1 MQTLREEKGPP
12 LPLSSMRLFIPPL
25 RLVCAAL
32 WQVVERRDIM
42 DYGLLEEFATS
53 VLEIVPELMTYRER
67 VQLLMG
73 LRARLVL
80 ELCRCDD
87 ELCRPD
93 TVQPH
98 LNRIRSCV
106 SNQKGEVSD
115 PKVEASEASFMKLIE
130 TLLEQPEERELFFQN
145 VFPEEYGPKYDST
158 LQILVWEFL
167 SRLEKLIPAPN
178 LKQTASWLSLA
189 PALLEECVQ
198 SVAHPEPLQ
207 ALLHHHKN
215 GHHLDTN
222 ALRSTGGDYI
232 LSSLSFPSSVKEEIA
247 SCQAGPERQ
256 SYPTIK
262 GYQSPFPSD
271 EPEMSWDCRMADRKV
286 WTVKPPAC
294 SASVEVEVKTIEDAT
309 EITVK
314 RKTINKEMIKE
325 TRRDKAVLCP
335 QTRSG
340 LKTSRLTASCLRRQ
354 PVLRLNRLDISNM
367 PLPKSLL
374 TLILRRGRL
383 QAETRRPGPKGIDR
397 KKKRRRG
404 RGITNEKIETHTLDI
419 SDMPLPKSPLTLTLK
434 RGVLLDD
441 PTSSQVQKKRGRKKG
456 EKIGPG
462 ITRLKIEKIGAHTLD
477 ISDVPLPKP
486 SLKLVIRRGKLQA
499 EATGSQ
505 GKKTRGRKKKWRR
518 RCGVKNESVKRERSP
533 ETEEEAEPSD
543 NELWTSVNTGV
554 TLNEKTPVDESG
566 GDHPS
571 HFPSSHKREEEQPIQ
586 TFHTKEHSGHMA
598 EGQNREEVSEVV
610 PQDSLTPEPYNTS
623 HKINS
628 EEHSGQ
634 MAEGQNRE
642 EPSEIVPQ
650 DSPTPEP
657 YNTSH
662 KINSEEHSG
671 HMAEGQNREEVSEVV
686 PQDSLTPEPSNTA
699 HKINSEELSGQMAK
713 GQNREE
719 PSEIVPQDSPTPEP
733 SNTAHKINSEEH
745 SGQMAKGQNR
755 EEPSE
760 IVPQDSPTP
769 EPSNTAHK
777 INSEEHSG
785 QMAKGQNREEP
796 SEIVPQDSPT
806 PEPSN
811 TSQKINSE
819 EHSGHMFEG
828 QKRDELPEMVP
839 QDSPTPEPY
848 NTSHKINSEEHS
860 GQMAK
865 GQNRE
870 EPSEIVPQDSPTPEP
885 SNTSQKINSEE
896 HSGHM
901 FEGQKRD
908 ELPEMVSQDSLTP
921 EPYNTSHKIN
931 LEEHSGQM
939 AKGQNREEPSEI
951 VPQDSPT
958 PEPSNTSQKINSEEH
973 SGHMFEGQKRDEL
986 PEMVPQDSPTPE
998 PYNTSHKINSEEHSG
1013 HMAEGQNREE
1023 VSEVVPQDSLT
1034 PEPSNTS
1041 HKIHSDEHSGQMAE
1055 GQKREEVSEIVPQDS
1070 LSPEPSNTS
1079 HKSFHLQ
1086 EHSGQMA
1093 KGQNIE
1099 KPLES
1104 VPKELLTEI
1113 VLQHSLTPEPSNSS
1127 HKRSQRV
1134 KACSFCGKTFT
1145 DTLGLTR
1152 HMRSHIEQRSH
1163 QCTQC
1168 GQDYDSS
1175 EDLEEHW
1182 KRSCEEKIK
1191 KDIGKD
1197 NGGETVQLKT
1207 HLKRDK
1213 KPDLKADKK
1222 SDLKGHTKNRPIKCH
1237 VCGKVTTR
1245 MLGLRR
1251 HLLLHFNNGAYKC
1264 PVCPTTFITNA
1275 DLRSHLRLKRSCREK
1290 CSDEVINTKVH
1301 LQSNPGEYKCPYCG
1315 DTFQLPHD
1323 LKGHTKDCS
1332 RKCHVCGKTT
1342 LKPCGMRRHMLRH
1355 NNNGPYK
1362 CPVCP
1367 RTFISRTDL
1376 KMHLKK
1382 NKQCREKCSDVMVK
1396 ELLSSVDGRCGKND
1410 TGVMTSC
1417 QQPSSS
1423 NTGGPSKNIEEFFE
1437 QFSYDFQQSDNSM
1450 SSDVNLNSLNENYS
1464 QEISQYQ
1471 PMKDVDPLK
1480 DKKSVDDSLENE
1492 MPNDKEPNSTIG
1504 LTGKQVSQT
1513 DPKPLQ
1519 DSQPETSGEVKN
1531 EIQSGKLQAE
1541 ATGSNGQ
1548 KRRGRKRKQKRG
1560 RGVKNEKSEA
1570 KGVKRERSPETE
1582 EDAEPSDN
1590 KLWTTVIKR
1599 TTVCD
1604 SGGVSESVPQDSLTP
1619 EPSNTS
1625 HKRSQR
1631 IKACSFCRKT
1641 FTETLGLTRH
1651 MRSHIEQ
1658 RSHQCTL
1665 CGQDF
1670 EFSEDFEEHQK
1681 SSCEEKKSGDD
1692 YCGETVQQKKYLKK
1706 NPDLKRDK
1714 KPDLKGDKKAHLNR
1728 VKKAHLKRD
1737 KKSDL
1742 KGHTKDG
1749 SIKCHVCGKVTTRIV
1764 SLQRHLLLHFNNGA
1778 YKCPVC
1784 PKTFILNCDLRSH
1797 LRLKRSCGKKCSDK
1811 VITTRLHLKSNPGDY
1826 KCPYCGDTFQLPR
1839 DLKGHTKDCSR
1850 KCYVCGKISSRILE
1864 MRRHMLKHNNNGP
1877 IKCPMCPKTFIY
1889 QTDLKKHLKTK
1900 KLCWEKCSDVMVKDN
1915 ADLKLPRRLK
1925 RSYRKTFSDD
1935 VITTKIHLKS
1945 NPGDYKCPYCGD
1957 TFQLPRDLKGHTKD
1971 CSRKCNV
1978 CGKTTSTARGM
1989 RRHMLRHNNNGTYK
2003 CPVCPRTFIYHPDLK
2018 KHLKLKKRCRAK
2030 CSDVMM
2036 KEILSS
2042 GDGRCRKMFNETAVM
2057 TNSQQPSSSNTG
2069 GPSKRIEELSHDS
2082 QQSDNSMSSDMNLNS
2097 LEEDHSDKIS
2107 QYQPIKDVDIS
2118 SLHEDYSD
2126 EISQYQPMKDVDQS
2140 NPGEYKCPFCGD
2152 TFQLPDDLKR
2162 HTKDCSRKC
2171 HVCGKI
2177 SSKACDMRRH
2187 MLKHDNNGP
2196 IKCPVCPKTF
2206 IFHTDLKTH
2215 LKTKKLCREKC
2226 SDVMAKELLS
2236 SVDGRWKNGKKWKNV
2251 NETGVITSCDQ
2262 PSSSNTGGPS
2272 KGGPVLGLKSFEEFF
2287 EELSNDSDISM
2298 NSDVNMNS
2306 LDEDYSQ
2313 EISQYQPMKDVD
2325 LNSLDEDYSQEI
2337 SQYQPIKDVDLNR
2350 LYEDYSQEISQYQ
2363 PIKDVDLNRLY
2374 EDYSQEI
2381 SKYQPIKDVDLNR
2394 LYEDYSQEISKYQPI
2409 KDVDQSKPGEY
2420 NCPYCWKTFQLL
2432 RDLKGHK
2439 KDCSKECHVCGKT
2452 TSTACGMRRHM
2463 LKHYNGPIKCP
2474 VCPTTFVYHTDL
2486 KKHLKTKKL
2495 CREKCSGVMAKELLS
2510 SVDDRCKKNVNE
2522 TGVMASCEQ
2531 PSSSDTGGPSNSIEE
2546 FSHDLQQSDN
2556 SMSSDVNLNSLH
2568 EDNSQEISQNQAIKD
2583 IVQSNPGE
2591 YKCPYCGDTF
2601 QLPHDLKGHSKDC
2614 SRKCHVCGKISSKA
2628 CDMRRH
2634 MLKHYNNGPIKC
2646 LVCPKTFI
2654 FHTDLKTHLKTK
2666 KLCREKCSDVMAE
2679 ELLSSVDGRCR
2690 KNVNDTGIMTRL
2702 QQPSSSNTGGPSK
2715 SGPVLGLKSFEEF
2728 FEELSNDSD
2737 ISMSSDVNLNSLHEN
2752 YSQEISQYQPM
2763 KDVDLSILHEDYS
2776 QEISQYHPMKDTDLN
2791 SLHEDY
2797 SQEIGHYQPMK
2808 DVDLNS
2814 LHEVYSDDISQYQPV
2829 KDIDPKEDRRSVNDS
2844 GVNEMPN
2851 DKEPNSTNGPRPLQD
2866 SI

>member
-12 LPLSSMRLFIPPL
+12 LPLSSLRLFVPPL

-32 WQVVERRDIM
+32 WQVVERRDVM

-53 VLEIVPELMTYRER
+53 VLEIVPDLMTYRER

-98 LNRIRSCV
+98 LNRIRNCV

-130 TLLEQPEERELFFQN
+130 TLLEQPEERELFFQ
-145 VFPEEYGPKYDST
+145 
-158 LQILVWEFL
+158 ILVWEFL

-178 LKQTASWLSLA
+178 LKQ
-189 PALLEECVQ
+189 

-207 ALLHHHKN
+207 AVLRHHKN
-215 GHHLDTN
+215 EHHLDTN

-247 SCQAGPERQ
+247 SYQAGPEKP
-256 SYPTIK
+256 SYPTMQ
-262 GYQSPFPSD
+262 GYQTLFPCD
-271 EPEMSWDCRMADRKV
+271 EPGMSWDCRMADCRV
-286 WTVKPPAC
+286 WTVNQPAV

-404 RGITNEKIETHTLDI
+404 RGKKLNHQIMNFG
-419 SDMPLPKSPLTLTLK
+419 PLSIQGSLSMKGPLTMNL
-434 RGVLLDD
+434 
-441 PTSSQVQKKRGRKKG
+441 
-456 EKIGPG
+456 
-462 ITRLKIEKIGAHTLD
+462 
-477 ISDVPLPKP
+477 
-486 SLKLVIRRGKLQA
+486 
-499 EATGSQ
+499 
-505 GKKTRGRKKKWRR
+505 
-518 RCGVKNESVKRERSP
+518 
-533 ETEEEAEPSD
+533 
-543 NELWTSVNTGV
+543 
-554 TLNEKTPVDESG
+554 
-566 GDHPS
+566 
-571 HFPSSHKREEEQPIQ
+571 REEEQPIQ
-586 TFHTKEHSGHMA
+586 TFH
-598 EGQNREEVSEVV
+598 
-610 PQDSLTPEPYNTS
+610 
-623 HKINS
+623 
-628 EEHSGQ
+628 
-634 MAEGQNRE
+634 
-642 EPSEIVPQ
+642 
-650 DSPTPEP
+650 
-657 YNTSH
+657 
-662 KINSEEHSG
+662 SEEHSG
-671 HMAEGQNREEVSEVV
+671 HMAEAQNREE
-686 PQDSLTPEPSNTA
+686 
-699 HKINSEELSGQMAK
+699 
-713 GQNREE
+713 
-719 PSEIVPQDSPTPEP
+719 
-733 SNTAHKINSEEH
+733 
-745 SGQMAKGQNR
+745 
-755 EEPSE
+755 
-760 IVPQDSPTP
+760 
-769 EPSNTAHK
+769 
-777 INSEEHSG
+777 
-785 QMAKGQNREEP
+785 
-796 SEIVPQDSPT
+796 
-806 PEPSN
+806 
-811 TSQKINSE
+811 
-819 EHSGHMFEG
+819 
-828 QKRDELPEMVP
+828 LPEM
-839 QDSPTPEPY
+839 
-848 NTSHKINSEEHS
+848 
-860 GQMAK
+860 
-865 GQNRE
+865 
-870 EPSEIVPQDSPTPEP
+870 
-885 SNTSQKINSEE
+885 
-896 HSGHM
+896 
-901 FEGQKRD
+901 
-908 ELPEMVSQDSLTP
+908 
-921 EPYNTSHKIN
+921 
-931 LEEHSGQM
+931 
-939 AKGQNREEPSEI
+939 
-951 VPQDSPT
+951 
-958 PEPSNTSQKINSEEH
+958 
-973 SGHMFEGQKRDEL
+973 
-986 PEMVPQDSPTPE
+986 
-998 PYNTSHKINSEEHSG
+998 
-1013 HMAEGQNREE
+1013 
-1023 VSEVVPQDSLT
+1023 VPQDSLT

-1041 HKIHSDEHSGQMAE
+1041 HKIHSEEHSVQLAE
-1055 GQKREEVSEIVPQDS
+1055 AQNREELPEMVPQDS
-1070 LSPEPSNTS
+1070 LTPEPPNTSHKIHSEEHSVQLAEAQNREELPEMVPQDSLTPEPPNTSHKIHSEEHSVQMAEAQNREELPEMVPQDSLTPEPPNTSHKIHSEEHSVQMAKAQNREELPEMVPQDSLTPEPSNTS
-1079 HKSFHLQ
+1079 HKINSE
-1086 EHSGQMA
+1086 EHSGHMFEAQNREELPEMVPQDLLTPEPSNTSHKIHSEEHSVQMA
-1093 KGQNIE
+1093 EAQNREELPEMVPQDSLTPEPSNTSHKINSDEHSGHMAEGQNVEII
-1099 KPLES
+1099 LES
-1104 VPKELLTEI
+1104 VPNDLLTEI
-1113 VLQHSLTPEPSNSS
+1113 VLQDSLTPEPSNSS

-1168 GQDYDSS
+1168 GQDYESS
-1175 EDLEEHW
+1175 EDLEEHQ
-1182 KRSCEEKIK
+1182 KSSCEEKIK
-1191 KDIGKD
+1191 KDS
-1197 NGGETVQLKT
+1197 GGETVQQKT
-1207 HLKRDK
+1207 DLKRDK
-1213 KPDLKADKK
+1213 KPDLKADNKP
-1222 SDLKGHTKNRPIKCH
+1222 DLKGQTKGRAIKCH
-1237 VCGKVTTR
+1237 VCGKITTR

-1355 NNNGPYK
+1355 TNNGPYK

-1367 RTFISRTDL
+1367 RTFISHTDL

-1382 NKQCREKCSDVMVK
+1382 NKQCREKCSDVM
-1396 ELLSSVDGRCGKND
+1396 
-1410 TGVMTSC
+1410 
-1417 QQPSSS
+1417 
-1423 NTGGPSKNIEEFFE
+1423 
-1437 QFSYDFQQSDNSM
+1437 QSDNSR
-1450 SSDVNLNSLNENYS
+1450 SSDVNLNSLDEDYSQSTVSQYQPMKDVDLNILHDDYSQEISQNQPITDVDLNCLHEASMMTTENYS
-1464 QEISQYQ
+1464 DEISQYQ
-1471 PMKDVDPLK
+1471 PMKDVDPEK
-1480 DKKSVDDSLENE
+1480 DRKSVNDSGVNE
-1492 MPNDKEPNSTIG
+1492 MPNDKEPISTNG

-1513 DPKPLQ
+1513 DPRPLQ
-1519 DSQPETSGEVKN
+1519 DSQPETSGE
-1531 EIQSGKLQAE
+1531 SGKLHAE
-1541 ATGSNGQ
+1541 ATGSHGQ

-1560 RGVKNEKSEA
+1560 HGDKNEKTET

-1582 EDAEPSDN
+1582 EDAKPPDN

-1599 TTVCD
+1599 TTVSD
-1604 SGGVSESVPQDSLTP
+1604 S
-1619 EPSNTS
+1619 
-1625 HKRSQR
+1625 
-1631 IKACSFCRKT
+1631 
-1641 FTETLGLTRH
+1641 
-1651 MRSHIEQ
+1651 
-1658 RSHQCTL
+1658 
-1665 CGQDF
+1665 
-1670 EFSEDFEEHQK
+1670 
-1681 SSCEEKKSGDD
+1681 
-1692 YCGETVQQKKYLKK
+1692 
-1706 NPDLKRDK
+1706 DK
-1714 KPDLKGDKKAHLNR
+1714 KP
-1728 VKKAHLKRD
+1728 
-1737 KKSDL
+1737 DL

-1749 SIKCHVCGKVTTRIV
+1749 SIKCHVCGKITTRIV

-1797 LRLKRSCGKKCSDK
+1797 LKLKRSCGKKCSDK
-1811 VITTRLHLKSNPGDY
+1811 VIITRLHLKSNPGDYKCPYCGDTFQLPYDLKGHTKDCSRKSHVCGKTTSRMMEMRRHMLKHKNNGPIKCPVCPKTFVYHTNLKKHLKTKKLCREKCSDMMVKDNADLKLPRRLKRSYSKKCSDKVITTKLHLKSNPGDY

-1850 KCYVCGKISSRILE
+1850 KCHVCGKI
-1864 MRRHMLKHNNNGP
+1864 
-1877 IKCPMCPKTFIY
+1877 
-1889 QTDLKKHLKTK
+1889 
-1900 KLCWEKCSDVMVKDN
+1900 
-1915 ADLKLPRRLK
+1915 
-1925 RSYRKTFSDD
+1925 
-1935 VITTKIHLKS
+1935 
-1945 NPGDYKCPYCGD
+1945 
-1957 TFQLPRDLKGHTKD
+1957 
-1971 CSRKCNV
+1971 
-1978 CGKTTSTARGM
+1978 TSTARGM

-2036 KEILSS
+2036 KELLSS
-2042 GDGRCRKMFNETAVM
+2042 GYGRCRKMLNETRVI
-2057 TNSQQPSSSNTG
+2057 TSCQQPSSSNTG
-2069 GPSKRIEELSHDS
+2069 GPSKSIEELSHDS
-2082 QQSDNSMSSDMNLNS
+2082 QQSENSMSSDMNLIS
-2097 LEEDHSDKIS
+2097 LEEDHSDEIS
-2107 QYQPIKDVDIS
+2107 QYQPIKDVDLNR
-2118 SLHEDYSD
+2118 LHEDFSD
-2126 EISQYQPMKDVDQS
+2126 EISQYQPIKDVNQS
-2140 NPGEYKCPFCGD
+2140 NPGEYKCPYCGD
-2152 TFQLPDDLKR
+2152 TFQLPDDLKG

-2215 LKTKKLCREKC
+2215 LKTKKLCREKY
-2226 SDVMAKELLS
+2226 SDVMATELPS
-2236 SVDGRWKNGKKWKNV
+2236 SVDGRCRTNV
-2251 NETGVITSCDQ
+2251 NETGVMTRCEQ

-2272 KGGPVLGLKSFEEFF
+2272 KSGPVLGLKSFDEFF

-2298 NSDVNMNS
+2298 SSEVNMNS
-2306 LDEDYSQ
+2306 LYEDF
-2313 EISQYQPMKDVD
+2313 
-2325 LNSLDEDYSQEI
+2325 SQEI
-2337 SQYQPIKDVDLNR
+2337 SQYQPIKDVG
-2350 LYEDYSQEISQYQ
+2350 
-2363 PIKDVDLNRLY
+2363 
-2374 EDYSQEI
+2374 
-2381 SKYQPIKDVDLNR
+2381 
-2394 LYEDYSQEISKYQPI
+2394 
-2409 KDVDQSKPGEY
+2409 QSNPGEY
-2420 NCPYCWKTFQLL
+2420 KCPYCGETFQLP
-2432 RDLKGHK
+2432 RDLKRHK
-2439 KDCSKECHVCGKT
+2439 KDCSRKCHVCGKT

-2463 LKHYNGPIKCP
+2463 LKHYNGPINCP

-2495 CREKCSGVMAKELLS
+2495 CREKCSDVMAKELLS
-2510 SVDDRCKKNVNE
+2510 SVDGRCRTNVNE
-2522 TGVMASCEQ
+2522 TGEGASCQQ
-2531 PSSSDTGGPSNSIEE
+2531 PSSSDTGGPSKSIEE
-2546 FSHDLQQSDN
+2546 FSHDTQQSDN

-2568 EDNSQEISQNQAIKD
+2568 EDNSQEISQYQPIKD
-2583 IVQSNPGE
+2583 IDQSNPGE

-2601 QLPHDLKGHSKDC
+2601 QQPDDLKGHTKDC
-2614 SRKCHVCGKISSKA
+2614 SRKCQVCGKISSKA

-2666 KLCREKCSDVMAE
+2666 KLCREKCSDEMAK
-2679 ELLSSVDGRCR
+2679 ELLSSVDGICR
-2690 KNVNDTGIMTRL
+2690 KTVNETGVMTRC

-2737 ISMSSDVNLNSLHEN
+2737 ISMSSDVNLNSLHED

-2763 KDVDLSILHEDYS
+2763 KDVDLNILHEDYS

-2797 SQEIGHYQPMK
+2797 SQEIGQYQPMK

-2829 KDIDPKEDRRSVNDS
+2829 KDIDPKEDRMSVNDS

-2851 DKEPNSTNGPRPLQD
+2851 DKEPNSTNGLTGKQVSQTDPRPLQD

>member
-12 LPLSSMRLFIPPL
+12 LPLSSLRLFIPPL

-67 VQLLMG
+67 VQLIMG

-262 GYQSPFPSD
+262 GYQTPFPSD
-271 EPEMSWDCRMADRKV
+271 QPEMSWDCRKADRKV
-286 WTVKPPAC
+286 WTVKPPAR

-354 PVLRLNRLDISNM
+354 PVLRLNRLDIGNM

-404 RGITNEKIETHTLDI
+404 RGITNKKIETHTLDI
-419 SDMPLPKSPLTLTLK
+419 SVMPLPKSPLTLTLK

-456 EKIGPG
+456 AKIGPG

-477 ISDVPLPKP
+477 ISNVPLPKP

-499 EATGSQ
+499 EATSSQ

-518 RCGVKNESVKRERSP
+518 RCGVKNE
-533 ETEEEAEPSD
+533 
-543 NELWTSVNTGV
+543 
-554 TLNEKTPVDESG
+554 
-566 GDHPS
+566 
-571 HFPSSHKREEEQPIQ
+571 
-586 TFHTKEHSGHMA
+586 
-598 EGQNREEVSEVV
+598 
-610 PQDSLTPEPYNTS
+610 
-623 HKINS
+623 
-628 EEHSGQ
+628 
-634 MAEGQNRE
+634 
-642 EPSEIVPQ
+642 
-650 DSPTPEP
+650 
-657 YNTSH
+657 
-662 KINSEEHSG
+662 
-671 HMAEGQNREEVSEVV
+671 
-686 PQDSLTPEPSNTA
+686 
-699 HKINSEELSGQMAK
+699 
-713 GQNREE
+713 
-719 PSEIVPQDSPTPEP
+719 
-733 SNTAHKINSEEH
+733 
-745 SGQMAKGQNR
+745 
-755 EEPSE
+755 
-760 IVPQDSPTP
+760 
-769 EPSNTAHK
+769 
-777 INSEEHSG
+777 
-785 QMAKGQNREEP
+785 
-796 SEIVPQDSPT
+796 
-806 PEPSN
+806 
-811 TSQKINSE
+811 
-819 EHSGHMFEG
+819 
-828 QKRDELPEMVP
+828 
-839 QDSPTPEPY
+839 
-848 NTSHKINSEEHS
+848 
-860 GQMAK
+860 
-865 GQNRE
+865 
-870 EPSEIVPQDSPTPEP
+870 
-885 SNTSQKINSEE
+885 
-896 HSGHM
+896 
-901 FEGQKRD
+901 
-908 ELPEMVSQDSLTP
+908 
-921 EPYNTSHKIN
+921 
-931 LEEHSGQM
+931 
-939 AKGQNREEPSEI
+939 
-951 VPQDSPT
+951 
-958 PEPSNTSQKINSEEH
+958 
-973 SGHMFEGQKRDEL
+973 
-986 PEMVPQDSPTPE
+986 
-998 PYNTSHKINSEEHSG
+998 
-1013 HMAEGQNREE
+1013 
-1023 VSEVVPQDSLT
+1023 
-1034 PEPSNTS
+1034 
-1041 HKIHSDEHSGQMAE
+1041 
-1055 GQKREEVSEIVPQDS
+1055 
-1070 LSPEPSNTS
+1070 
-1079 HKSFHLQ
+1079 
-1086 EHSGQMA
+1086 
-1093 KGQNIE
+1093 
-1099 KPLES
+1099 
-1104 VPKELLTEI
+1104 
-1113 VLQHSLTPEPSNSS
+1113 
-1127 HKRSQRV
+1127 
-1134 KACSFCGKTFT
+1134 
-1145 DTLGLTR
+1145 
-1152 HMRSHIEQRSH
+1152 
-1163 QCTQC
+1163 
-1168 GQDYDSS
+1168 
-1175 EDLEEHW
+1175 
-1182 KRSCEEKIK
+1182 
-1191 KDIGKD
+1191 
-1197 NGGETVQLKT
+1197 
-1207 HLKRDK
+1207 
-1213 KPDLKADKK
+1213 
-1222 SDLKGHTKNRPIKCH
+1222 
-1237 VCGKVTTR
+1237 
-1245 MLGLRR
+1245 
-1251 HLLLHFNNGAYKC
+1251 
-1264 PVCPTTFITNA
+1264 
-1275 DLRSHLRLKRSCREK
+1275 
-1290 CSDEVINTKVH
+1290 
-1301 LQSNPGEYKCPYCG
+1301 
-1315 DTFQLPHD
+1315 
-1323 LKGHTKDCS
+1323 
-1332 RKCHVCGKTT
+1332 
-1342 LKPCGMRRHMLRH
+1342 
-1355 NNNGPYK
+1355 
-1362 CPVCP
+1362 
-1367 RTFISRTDL
+1367 
-1376 KMHLKK
+1376 
-1382 NKQCREKCSDVMVK
+1382 
-1396 ELLSSVDGRCGKND
+1396 
-1410 TGVMTSC
+1410 
-1417 QQPSSS
+1417 
-1423 NTGGPSKNIEEFFE
+1423 
-1437 QFSYDFQQSDNSM
+1437 
-1450 SSDVNLNSLNENYS
+1450 
-1464 QEISQYQ
+1464 
-1471 PMKDVDPLK
+1471 
-1480 DKKSVDDSLENE
+1480 
-1492 MPNDKEPNSTIG
+1492 
-1504 LTGKQVSQT
+1504 
-1513 DPKPLQ
+1513 
-1519 DSQPETSGEVKN
+1519 
-1531 EIQSGKLQAE
+1531 
-1541 ATGSNGQ
+1541 
-1548 KRRGRKRKQKRG
+1548 
-1560 RGVKNEKSEA
+1560 
-1570 KGVKRERSPETE
+1570 GVKRERSPETE

-1590 KLWTTVIKR
+1590 KLW

-1631 IKACSFCRKT
+1631 VKACSFCRKT

-1658 RSHQCTL
+1658 RSYQCTL

-1670 EFSEDFEEHQK
+1670 EFSEDLEEHQK
-1681 SSCEEKKSGDD
+1681 SSCEKKSGDD
-1692 YCGETVQQKKYLKK
+1692 YCGETVQQKKYQKK

-1714 KPDLKGDKKAHLNR
+1714 MPDLKGDKKTHLNR
-1728 VKKAHLKRD
+1728 ANKTNLKRD

-1839 DLKGHTKDCSR
+1839 DLKGHTKDCSK
-1850 KCYVCGKISSRILE
+1850 KCHVCGKISSRMLE
-1864 MRRHMLKHNNNGP
+1864 MRRHMLKHKNNGP
-1877 IKCPMCPKTFIY
+1877 IKCPVCPKTFLY
-1889 QTDLKKHLKTK
+1889 HTDLKKHLKTK
-1900 KLCWEKCSDVMVKDN
+1900 KLCREKCSDVMVKDN

-1935 VITTKIHLKS
+1935 VITTKNHLKS

-1971 CSRKCNV
+1971 CSRKCHV

-1989 RRHMLRHNNNGTYK
+1989 RRHMLRHNNNGAYK

-2069 GPSKRIEELSHDS
+2069 GPLKRIEELSHDS

-2097 LEEDHSDKIS
+2097 LNEDHSDKIS
-2107 QYQPIKDVDIS
+2107 QYQPIKDVDLS
-2118 SLHEDYSD
+2118 SLHEDFIK
-2126 EISQYQPMKDVDQS
+2126 EISQYQPIKDVDQS
-2140 NPGEYKCPFCGD
+2140 NPGEYKCPYCGD
-2152 TFQLPDDLKR
+2152 TFQLPEDLKR

-2236 SVDGRWKNGKKWKNV
+2236 SVDGRCRKNV
-2251 NETGVITSCDQ
+2251 NETGVMTSCDQ

-2272 KGGPVLGLKSFEEFF
+2272 KSGTVLGLKSFEEFF

-2298 NSDVNMNS
+2298 NSDVNLNS

-2313 EISQYQPMKDVD
+2313 EISQYQPIKDVD

-2337 SQYQPIKDVDLNR
+2337 SQYQPIKDVDLNS

-2363 PIKDVDLNRLY
+2363 PIKDVD
-2374 EDYSQEI
+2374 
-2381 SKYQPIKDVDLNR
+2381 
-2394 LYEDYSQEISKYQPI
+2394 
-2409 KDVDQSKPGEY
+2409 QSNPGKY
-2420 NCPYCWKTFQLL
+2420 NCPYCGKTFQLL
-2432 RDLKGHK
+2432 YDLKGHK
-2439 KDCSKECHVCGKT
+2439 KDCSRKCHVCGKT

-2486 KKHLKTKKL
+2486 KKHLKTKKI

-2510 SVDDRCKKNVNE
+2510 SVDNRCTKNLNE

-2531 PSSSDTGGPSNSIEE
+2531 PSSSNTGGPSNSIEE
-2546 FSHDLQQSDN
+2546 FSHDLQKSDN

-2568 EDNSQEISQNQAIKD
+2568 EDNSQEISQYQAIKD
-2583 IVQSNPGE
+2583 IDQSNPGE

-2601 QLPHDLKGHSKDC
+2601 QLPDDLKGHTKDC

-2666 KLCREKCSDVMAE
+2666 KLCREKCSDVMAK

-2690 KNVNDTGIMTRL
+2690 KNVNETGVMTRL

-2728 FEELSNDSD
+2728 FEELSNHSD
-2737 ISMSSDVNLNSLHEN
+2737 ISMSSDVNLNSLHED

-2797 SQEIGHYQPMK
+2797 SQEISHYQPMK

-2829 KDIDPKEDRRSVNDS
+2829 KDIDPKEDRKFVNDS

-2851 DKEPNSTNGPRPLQD
+2851 DKEPNSTNCPRPLQD

>member
-12 LPLSSMRLFIPPL
+12 LPLSSLRLFIPPL

-67 VQLLMG
+67 VQLIMG

-262 GYQSPFPSD
+262 GYQTPFPSD
-271 EPEMSWDCRMADRKV
+271 QPEMSWDCRKADRKV
-286 WTVKPPAC
+286 WTVKPPAR

-354 PVLRLNRLDISNM
+354 PVLRLNRLDIGNM

-404 RGITNEKIETHTLDI
+404 RGITNKKIETHTLDI
-419 SDMPLPKSPLTLTLK
+419 SVMPLPKSPLTLTLK

-456 EKIGPG
+456 AKIGPG

-477 ISDVPLPKP
+477 ISNVPLPKP

-499 EATGSQ
+499 EATSSQ

-518 RCGVKNESVKRERSP
+518 RCGVKNEGVKRERSP

-554 TLNEKTPVDESG
+554 TLNERAPVDESG
-566 GDHPS
+566 GVHAS

-598 EGQNREEVSEVV
+598 EGQNSEEVSEIVA
-610 PQDSLTPEPYNTS
+610 QDSLTPEPSNTS
-623 HKINS
+623 HKIHS
-628 EEHSGQ
+628 EEHRGQ

-650 DSPTPEP
+650 DSLTPEP
-657 YNTSH
+657 SNTSH
-662 KINSEEHSG
+662 KINSEEH
-671 HMAEGQNREEVSEVV
+671 R
-686 PQDSLTPEPSNTA
+686 
-699 HKINSEELSGQMAK
+699 GQMAE

-719 PSEIVPQDSPTPEP
+719 PSEIVPQDSLTPEP
-733 SNTAHKINSEEH
+733 SNTSHKIHSEEHRGQMAEGQNREEPSEIVPQDSLTPEPSNTSHKIHSEEH

-760 IVPQDSPTP
+760 IVPQDSLIP
-769 EPSNTAHK
+769 EPSNTSHK
-777 INSEEHSG
+777 IHSEEHSG

-796 SEIVPQDSPT
+796 SEIVPQDSST

-811 TSQKINSE
+811 TSHKIHSE

-828 QKRDELPEMVP
+828 Q
-839 QDSPTPEPY
+839 
-848 NTSHKINSEEHS
+848 
-860 GQMAK
+860 
-865 GQNRE
+865 NRE
-870 EPSEIVPQDSPTPEP
+870 
-885 SNTSQKINSEE
+885 
-896 HSGHM
+896 
-901 FEGQKRD
+901 

-921 EPYNTSHKIN
+921 EPSNTSHKIN
-931 LEEHSGQM
+931 
-939 AKGQNREEPSEI
+939 
-951 VPQDSPT
+951 
-958 PEPSNTSQKINSEEH
+958 SEER

-986 PEMVPQDSPTPE
+986 PDMVPQDLRTPE
-998 PYNTSHKINSEEHSG
+998 QFNTSHKVHSEEHSG
-1013 HMAEGQNREE
+1013 HMFEEQNRDELPE
-1023 VSEVVPQDSLT
+1023 MVPQDLLT
-1034 PEPSNTS
+1034 PESSNTS
-1041 HKIHSDEHSGQMAE
+1041 HKVHSDEHSGQMAE

-1079 HKSFHLQ
+1079 HKGFHLQ
-1086 EHSGQMA
+1086 EHSGHMA
-1093 KGQNIE
+1093 EGENIE

-1104 VPKELLTEI
+1104 VPKDLLTEI
-1113 VLQHSLTPEPSNSS
+1113 VLQHSLTPEPPNSS
-1127 HKRSQRV
+1127 HKRSQRL

-1152 HMRSHIEQRSH
+1152 HMRSHIEQRSY

-1175 EDLEEHW
+1175 EDLEEHQ

-1191 KDIGKD
+1191 KDNGED
-1197 NGGETVQLKT
+1197 NGGETVQQKT

-1213 KPDLKADKK
+1213 KPDLKADRKPDLKADKK
-1222 SDLKGHTKNRPIKCH
+1222 PDLKGHTKDRTIKCH

-1367 RTFISRTDL
+1367 RTFISHTDL

-1396 ELLSSVDGRCGKND
+1396 ELLSSVDGRCGKNE

-1423 NTGGPSKNIEEFFE
+1423 NTGGPSKNIKEFFE
-1437 QFSYDFQQSDNSM
+1437 QFSYDFQQSGNST
-1450 SSDVNLNSLNENYS
+1450 SSDVNLNSLNENHSQEFSQYQPMKDIDLNSLHEASVVTTEDYS
-1464 QEISQYQ
+1464 DEISQYQ

-1513 DPKPLQ
+1513 DTKPLQ

-1541 ATGSNGQ
+1541 ATGSHGQ

-1560 RGVKNEKSEA
+1560 RGVKNEKTEA

-1590 KLWTTVIKR
+1590 KLW

-1631 IKACSFCRKT
+1631 VKACSFCRKT

-1658 RSHQCTL
+1658 RSYQCTL

-1670 EFSEDFEEHQK
+1670 EFSEDLEEHQK
-1681 SSCEEKKSGDD
+1681 SSCEKKSGDD
-1692 YCGETVQQKKYLKK
+1692 YCGETVQQKKYQKK

-1714 KPDLKGDKKAHLNR
+1714 MPDLKGDKKTHLNR
-1728 VKKAHLKRD
+1728 ANKTNLKRD

-1839 DLKGHTKDCSR
+1839 DLKGHTKDCSK
-1850 KCYVCGKISSRILE
+1850 KCHVCGKISSRMLE
-1864 MRRHMLKHNNNGP
+1864 MRRHMLKHKNNGP
-1877 IKCPMCPKTFIY
+1877 IKCPVCPKTFLY
-1889 QTDLKKHLKTK
+1889 HTDLKKHLKTK
-1900 KLCWEKCSDVMVKDN
+1900 KLCREKCSDVMVKDN

-1935 VITTKIHLKS
+1935 VITTKNHLKS

-1971 CSRKCNV
+1971 CSRKCHV

-1989 RRHMLRHNNNGTYK
+1989 RRHMLRHNNNGAYK

-2069 GPSKRIEELSHDS
+2069 GPLKRIEELSHDS

-2097 LEEDHSDKIS
+2097 LNEDHSDKIS
-2107 QYQPIKDVDIS
+2107 QYQPIKDVDLS
-2118 SLHEDYSD
+2118 SLHEDFIK
-2126 EISQYQPMKDVDQS
+2126 EISQYQPIKDVDQS
-2140 NPGEYKCPFCGD
+2140 NPGEYKCPYCGD
-2152 TFQLPDDLKR
+2152 TFQLPEDLKR

-2236 SVDGRWKNGKKWKNV
+2236 SVDGRCRKNV
-2251 NETGVITSCDQ
+2251 NETGVMTSCDQ

-2272 KGGPVLGLKSFEEFF
+2272 KSGTVLGLKSFEEFF

-2298 NSDVNMNS
+2298 NSDVNLNS

-2313 EISQYQPMKDVD
+2313 EISQYQPIKDVD

-2337 SQYQPIKDVDLNR
+2337 SQYQPIKDVDLNS

-2363 PIKDVDLNRLY
+2363 PIKDVD
-2374 EDYSQEI
+2374 
-2381 SKYQPIKDVDLNR
+2381 
-2394 LYEDYSQEISKYQPI
+2394 
-2409 KDVDQSKPGEY
+2409 QSNPGKY
-2420 NCPYCWKTFQLL
+2420 NCPYCGKTFQLL
-2432 RDLKGHK
+2432 YDLKGHK
-2439 KDCSKECHVCGKT
+2439 KDCSRKCHVCGKT

-2486 KKHLKTKKL
+2486 KKHLKTKKI

-2510 SVDDRCKKNVNE
+2510 SVDNRCTKNLNE

-2531 PSSSDTGGPSNSIEE
+2531 PSSSNTGGPSNSIEE
-2546 FSHDLQQSDN
+2546 FSHDLQKSDN

-2568 EDNSQEISQNQAIKD
+2568 EDNSQEISQYQAIKD
-2583 IVQSNPGE
+2583 IDQSNPGE

-2601 QLPHDLKGHSKDC
+2601 QLPDDLKGHTKDC

-2666 KLCREKCSDVMAE
+2666 KLCREKCSDVMAK

-2690 KNVNDTGIMTRL
+2690 KNVNETGVMTRL

-2728 FEELSNDSD
+2728 FEELSNHSD
-2737 ISMSSDVNLNSLHEN
+2737 ISMSSDVNLNSLHED

-2797 SQEIGHYQPMK
+2797 SQEISHYQPMK

-2829 KDIDPKEDRRSVNDS
+2829 KDIDPKEDRKFVNDS

-2851 DKEPNSTNGPRPLQD
+2851 DKEPNSTNCPRPLQD

>member
-1 MQTLREEKGPP
+1 
-12 LPLSSMRLFIPPL
+12 
-25 RLVCAAL
+25 
-32 WQVVERRDIM
+32 
-42 DYGLLEEFATS
+42 
-53 VLEIVPELMTYRER
+53 
-67 VQLLMG
+67 
-73 LRARLVL
+73 
-80 ELCRCDD
+80 
-87 ELCRPD
+87 
-93 TVQPH
+93 
-98 LNRIRSCV
+98 
-106 SNQKGEVSD
+106 
-115 PKVEASEASFMKLIE
+115 
-130 TLLEQPEERELFFQN
+130 
-145 VFPEEYGPKYDST
+145 
-158 LQILVWEFL
+158 
-167 SRLEKLIPAPN
+167 
-178 LKQTASWLSLA
+178 
-189 PALLEECVQ
+189 
-198 SVAHPEPLQ
+198 
-207 ALLHHHKN
+207 
-215 GHHLDTN
+215 
-222 ALRSTGGDYI
+222 
-232 LSSLSFPSSVKEEIA
+232 
-247 SCQAGPERQ
+247 
-256 SYPTIK
+256 
-262 GYQSPFPSD
+262 
-271 EPEMSWDCRMADRKV
+271 MSWDCRMADCKV
-286 WTVKPPAC
+286 WTVKPPAR

-354 PVLRLNRLDISNM
+354 PVLRLNRLDISSM

-404 RGITNEKIETHTLDI
+404 RGITKIETHTLDI

-518 RCGVKNESVKRERSP
+518 RCGVKNEGVKRERSP

-543 NELWTSVNTGV
+543 NELWTSVNTGA
-554 TLNEKTPVDESG
+554 TLNERAPVDESG
-566 GDHPS
+566 GVHASP

-586 TFHTKEHSGHMA
+586 TFHTEEHSGQMA
-598 EGQNREEVSEVV
+598 KGQNREEVSEIVAQDSLTPEPSNTSHKIHSEEYSGQMAKGQTREELSEIV
-610 PQDSLTPEPYNTS
+610 PQDSLTPEPSNTSHKIHSEEHSGQMAEGQNREELSEIVLQDSLTPEPSNISHNIVSEEDSGHMFEGQNREELPEMVPQDLLTPEPFNISHKINSEEHSAQMAKGKNREEPSEIVPQDSLTPEPSNTSHKIHSEEHSGHMFEGQNRDKLPEMVSQDLLTPEPSNTS

-634 MAEGQNRE
+634 MAEGQNSE
-642 EPSEIVPQ
+642 EPSEI
-650 DSPTPEP
+650 
-657 YNTSH
+657 
-662 KINSEEHSG
+662 
-671 HMAEGQNREEVSEVV
+671 V
-686 PQDSLTPEPSNTA
+686 PQDSLTPEPSNTS
-699 HKINSEELSGQMAK
+699 HKMY
-713 GQNREE
+713 
-719 PSEIVPQDSPTPEP
+719 
-733 SNTAHKINSEEH
+733 
-745 SGQMAKGQNR
+745 
-755 EEPSE
+755 
-760 IVPQDSPTP
+760 
-769 EPSNTAHK
+769 
-777 INSEEHSG
+777 
-785 QMAKGQNREEP
+785 
-796 SEIVPQDSPT
+796 
-806 PEPSN
+806 
-811 TSQKINSE
+811 SE

-828 QKRDELPEMVP
+828 QNRDELPEMVS
-839 QDSPTPEPY
+839 QDLLTPEPF
-848 NTSHKINSEEHS
+848 NTSHKIH
-860 GQMAK
+860 
-865 GQNRE
+865 
-870 EPSEIVPQDSPTPEP
+870 
-885 SNTSQKINSEE
+885 SEE

-901 FEGQKRD
+901 FEGQ
-908 ELPEMVSQDSLTP
+908 
-921 EPYNTSHKIN
+921 N
-931 LEEHSGQM
+931 
-939 AKGQNREEPSEI
+939 
-951 VPQDSPT
+951 
-958 PEPSNTSQKINSEEH
+958 
-973 SGHMFEGQKRDEL
+973 RDEL
-986 PEMVPQDSPTPE
+986 PEMVPQDLLTPE
-998 PYNTSHKINSEEHSG
+998 PFNISHKIHSEETSG
-1013 HMAEGQNREE
+1013 QMAEGQKRELP
-1023 VSEVVPQDSLT
+1023 EVVPQDSLT

-1041 HKIHSDEHSGQMAE
+1041 HKIHSDEHIGQMAE

-1086 EHSGQMA
+1086 EHNGHMA
-1093 KGQNIE
+1093 EGKNVE

-1104 VPKELLTEI
+1104 LPKDLLTEI

-1168 GQDYDSS
+1168 GQEYDSS
-1175 EDLEEHW
+1175 EDLEEHQ
-1182 KRSCEEKIK
+1182 KSSCEEKIK
-1191 KDIGKD
+1191 KYSGED
-1197 NGGETVQLKT
+1197 NGGETVQQKNY
-1207 HLKRDK
+1207 LKRDK
-1213 KPDLKADKK
+1213 KPDLKAYKKPDLKADKQPDLKADKQPDLKADKQPDLKADKQLDLKADKQPDLKADKK
-1222 SDLKGHTKNRPIKCH
+1222 PDLKGHKKDRSIKCH

-1367 RTFISRTDL
+1367 RTFISHTDL

-1396 ELLSSVDGRCGKND
+1396 ELLSSVDGRCGKNE
-1410 TGVMTSC
+1410 TGVTTSC

-1423 NTGGPSKNIEEFFE
+1423 STGGPSKNIEEFFE
-1437 QFSYDFQQSDNSM
+1437 QFSYDFQKSDNSA
-1450 SSDVNLNSLNENYS
+1450 SSDVNLNSLDEDYS

-1471 PMKDVDPLK
+1471 PMKDVDPEK
-1480 DKKSVDDSLENE
+1480 DKKSVDDSVENE
-1492 MPNDKEPNSTIG
+1492 MPNDKETNSTIG
-1504 LTGKQVSQT
+1504 LTWKQVSQT

-1541 ATGSNGQ
+1541 ATGSHGQ
-1548 KRRGRKRKQKRG
+1548 KRRGRKKKQKRG
-1560 RGVKNEKSEA
+1560 HGVKNEKTEA

-1599 TTVCD
+1599 TTVSD

-1631 IKACSFCRKT
+1631 VKACSFCRKT

-1670 EFSEDFEEHQK
+1670 EFSEDLEEHQK

-1692 YCGETVQQKKYLKK
+1692 YCGETVQQKKFLKK
-1706 NPDLKRDK
+1706 KTDLKRDK
-1714 KPDLKGDKKAHLNR
+1714 KPDLKGDKNTHLNR
-1728 VKKAHLKRD
+1728 AKKNHLKRD

-1826 KCPYCGDTFQLPR
+1826 KCPYCGDTFQLPP

-1850 KCYVCGKISSRILE
+1850 KCHVCGKISSRILE
-1864 MRRHMLKHNNNGP
+1864 MRRHMLKHKNNGP
-1877 IKCPMCPKTFIY
+1877 IKCPVCPKTFIY
-1889 QTDLKKHLKTK
+1889 HTDLKKHLKTK
-1900 KLCWEKCSDVMVKDN
+1900 KLCREKCSDVMVKDS
-1915 ADLKLPRRLK
+1915 ADLKLPLRMK

-1989 RRHMLRHNNNGTYK
+1989 RRHMLRHNNNGPYK

-2036 KEILSS
+2036 KELLSS
-2042 GDGRCRKMFNETAVM
+2042 GDGRCRKMLNETAAM
-2057 TNSQQPSSSNTG
+2057 TNSQQPSSINTG

-2082 QQSDNSMSSDMNLNS
+2082 QQSNNSMSSDMNLNS
-2097 LEEDHSDKIS
+2097 LEEDHSNEIS
-2107 QYQPIKDVDIS
+2107 QYQPIKDVDLS
-2118 SLHEDYSD
+2118 SLHEDFSD
-2126 EISQYQPMKDVDQS
+2126 EISHNQTIKDVDQS
-2140 NPGEYKCPFCGD
+2140 NPGEYNCPYCGD
-2152 TFQLPDDLKR
+2152 TFQHPDDMKR

-2236 SVDGRWKNGKKWKNV
+2236 SVDGRCRKDV
-2251 NETGVITSCDQ
+2251 DETGVMTRLQQ

-2272 KGGPVLGLKSFEEFF
+2272 KSGPVLGLKSFEEFF

-2298 NSDVNMNS
+2298 SSDVNLNS

-2337 SQYQPIKDVDLNR
+2337 SQYQPIKDVDLNS
-2350 LYEDYSQEISQYQ
+2350 LYEDYSLEISQYQ
-2363 PIKDVDLNRLY
+2363 PIKDVD
-2374 EDYSQEI
+2374 
-2381 SKYQPIKDVDLNR
+2381 
-2394 LYEDYSQEISKYQPI
+2394 
-2409 KDVDQSKPGEY
+2409 QSNPGEY
-2420 NCPYCWKTFQLL
+2420 KCPYCGETFQLL
-2432 RDLKGHK
+2432 HDLKGHK
-2439 KDCSKECHVCGKT
+2439 KDCSRKCHVCGKT

-2495 CREKCSGVMAKELLS
+2495 CREKCSGVLAKELLS
-2510 SVDDRCKKNVNE
+2510 SVDDRCRKDVDE

-2531 PSSSDTGGPSNSIEE
+2531 PSSSDTGGFSNSIEE

-2568 EDNSQEISQNQAIKD
+2568 EDNIQEISQYQAIKD
-2583 IVQSNPGE
+2583 IDQSNPGE

-2601 QLPHDLKGHSKDC
+2601 QLPDDLKGHTKDC

-2666 KLCREKCSDVMAE
+2666 KLCREKCSDVMAK
-2679 ELLSSVDGRCR
+2679 ELLSSVDVRCR
-2690 KNVNDTGIMTRL
+2690 KHVDETGVMTRL

-2737 ISMSSDVNLNSLHEN
+2737 ISMSSDVNLNSLHED

-2763 KDVDLSILHEDYS
+2763 KDVDLNSLDEDYS
-2776 QEISQYHPMKDTDLN
+2776 QEISQ
-2791 SLHEDY
+2791 
-2797 SQEIGHYQPMK
+2797 YQPMK

-2829 KDIDPKEDRRSVNDS
+2829 KDIEPKEDRRSVNDS

-2851 DKEPNSTNGPRPLQD
+2851 DKEPNSTNSLTGPMPLQD

>member
-53 VLEIVPELMTYRER
+53 VLDIVPELMTYRER

-262 GYQSPFPSD
+262 GYQTPFPSD

-286 WTVKPPAC
+286 WTVKPPAR
-294 SASVEVEVKTIEDAT
+294 SASVEVEVKTVEDAT

-314 RKTINKEMIKE
+314 RKTINKELIKE
-325 TRRDKAVLCP
+325 TRREKAVLCP

-340 LKTSRLTASCLRRQ
+340 LKTSRLTASCLRRH
-354 PVLRLNRLDISNM
+354 PVLRLNRLDIRNM
-367 PLPKSLL
+367 SLPKSLL

-404 RGITNEKIETHTLDI
+404 RGITKEKIKSHTLDV
-419 SDMPLPKSPLTLTLK
+419 SDMPLPKSQLTLTLK

-477 ISDVPLPKP
+477 ISDVPLPNP

-518 RCGVKNESVKRERSP
+518 RCGVKNEGVKRERSP

-543 NELWTSVNTGV
+543 YELWTSVNKGV
-554 TLNEKTPVDESG
+554 TLNERAPVDESG
-566 GDHPS
+566 GVHAS

-586 TFHTKEHSGHMA
+586 TFHTEEHSGHMA
-598 EGQNREEVSEVV
+598 EGQNRVEVSEIV
-610 PQDSLTPEPYNTS
+610 PQDSLTPEPSNTAHRIHSEEHSGQMAEGQNKVEVSEIVPQDSLTPEPSNTS
-623 HKINS
+623 HRIHS

-642 EPSEIVPQ
+642 ELSEIVL
-650 DSPTPEP
+650 
-657 YNTSH
+657 
-662 KINSEEHSG
+662 
-671 HMAEGQNREEVSEVV
+671 
-686 PQDSLTPEPSNTA
+686 QDSLTPEPSNTS
-699 HKINSEELSGQMAK
+699 HRIHSEVHSGQMAK

-719 PSEIVPQDSPTPEP
+719 LPVMVSQDFLTPEP
-733 SNTAHKINSEEH
+733 SNTSHRIHSEEH

-760 IVPQDSPTP
+760 IVPQDSPIP
-769 EPSNTAHK
+769 EPSNTSHK
-777 INSEEHSG
+777 LHSEEHSG
-785 QMAKGQNREEP
+785 QMAEGQNRDELPEM
-796 SEIVPQDSPT
+796 VPQNLRT

-811 TSQKINSE
+811 TSHKVHSE
-819 EHSGHMFEG
+819 EHSGRMFEE
-828 QKRDELPEMVP
+828 QNRDELPEMVP
-839 QDSPTPEPY
+839 QDLLTPEPS
-848 NTSHKINSEEHS
+848 NTAHTIHSEEHS
-860 GQMAK
+860 GQMA
-865 GQNRE
+865 
-870 EPSEIVPQDSPTPEP
+870 
-885 SNTSQKINSEE
+885 
-896 HSGHM
+896 
-901 FEGQKRD
+901 EGQKR
-908 ELPEMVSQDSLTP
+908 ELP
-921 EPYNTSHKIN
+921 
-931 LEEHSGQM
+931 
-939 AKGQNREEPSEI
+939 
-951 VPQDSPT
+951 
-958 PEPSNTSQKINSEEH
+958 
-973 SGHMFEGQKRDEL
+973 
-986 PEMVPQDSPTPE
+986 
-998 PYNTSHKINSEEHSG
+998 
-1013 HMAEGQNREE
+1013 
-1023 VSEVVPQDSLT
+1023 EVVPQDSLT

-1055 GQKREEVSEIVPQDS
+1055 GQKREVSEIVPQDS
-1070 LSPEPSNTS
+1070 LSPEPFNTS

-1086 EHSGQMA
+1086 EHSGHMTE
-1093 KGQNIE
+1093 GQNVE

-1104 VPKELLTEI
+1104 VPKDLLTEI
-1113 VLQHSLTPEPSNSS
+1113 VLQHSLIPEPSNSS

-1175 EDLEEHW
+1175 EDLEEHQ

-1191 KDIGKD
+1191 KYIGED
-1197 NGGETVQLKT
+1197 NGGETVQKKT

-1222 SDLKGHTKNRPIKCH
+1222 PDLKPDKKPDLKGHTKDRSIMCH

-1290 CSDEVINTKVH
+1290 CSDEVINTKIH

-1342 LKPCGMRRHMLRH
+1342 LKPCGMRRHMLKH

-1382 NKQCREKCSDVMVK
+1382 NKQCRENCSDVMVK
-1396 ELLSSVDGRCGKND
+1396 ELLSSVDGRCRKTE

-1423 NTGGPSKNIEEFFE
+1423 KTGGPSKNIEQFFE
-1437 QFSYDFQQSDNSM
+1437 QFSYDFQQSNNSA
-1450 SSDVNLNSLNENYS
+1450 SSDVKLNSLNENYS
-1464 QEISQYQ
+1464 KYQPMKDVDLNSLREASMVTTEDYSDEISQYQ
-1471 PMKDVDPLK
+1471 PMKD
-1480 DKKSVDDSLENE
+1480 KKSVYDSLENE

-1504 LTGKQVSQT
+1504 LTGKQVFQT

-1519 DSQPETSGEVKN
+1519 DSQPEISGEVKS
-1531 EIQSGKLQAE
+1531 EIQAE
-1541 ATGSNGQ
+1541 ATGSHGQ

-1631 IKACSFCRKT
+1631 VKACSFCRKT

-1658 RSHQCTL
+1658 RSHKCTL

-1670 EFSEDFEEHQK
+1670 EFSEDLEEHQK

-1692 YCGETVQQKKYLKK
+1692 YCGRTVQKKKYQKK

-1714 KPDLKGDKKAHLNR
+1714 KPDLKGDKKTHLNR
-1728 VKKAHLKRD
+1728 AKKKYRKRA

-1742 KGHTKDG
+1742 KGHTKEG
-1749 SIKCHVCGKVTTRIV
+1749 TIMCHVCGKVTTRIV

-1797 LRLKRSCGKKCSDK
+1797 LRLKRCSDK

-1850 KCYVCGKISSRILE
+1850 KCHVCGKISSRKLE

-1877 IKCPMCPKTFIY
+1877 IKCPVCPKTFAY
-1889 QTDLKKHLKTK
+1889 HTDLKKHLKTK
-1900 KLCWEKCSDVMVKDN
+1900 KLCREKCSDVKVKNN
-1915 ADLKLPRRLK
+1915 ADLKLPQRLK

-1935 VITTKIHLKS
+1935 VITTKIHFKS
-1945 NPGDYKCPYCGD
+1945 NPGDYTCPYCGD

-1989 RRHMLRHNNNGTYK
+1989 RRHMLRHNNNGPYK
-2003 CPVCPRTFIYHPDLK
+2003 CPVCPMTFIYHPDLK
-2018 KHLKLKKRCRAK
+2018 KHLKLKKHCRAK

-2042 GDGRCRKMFNETAVM
+2042 GGGRCWKMFNETAVM
-2057 TNSQQPSSSNTG
+2057 TNSQQPSSSNTA
-2069 GPSKRIEELSHDS
+2069 GPWKRIEELAHDS
-2082 QQSDNSMSSDMNLNS
+2082 QQSDNGMSSDMNLNS

-2107 QYQPIKDVDIS
+2107 QYQPIKDVDLN
-2118 SLHEDYSD
+2118 SLYEDYCQ
-2126 EISQYQPMKDVDQS
+2126 EISQYQPIKDVDLNSLYEDYCQEISQYQPIKDVDLNSLYEDYCQEISQYQPIKDVDQS
-2140 NPGEYKCPFCGD
+2140 NPGEYNCPYCWD
-2152 TFQLPDDLKR
+2152 TFQLPDDLKS

-2177 SSKACDMRRH
+2177 TSKACDMRRH

-2236 SVDGRWKNGKKWKNV
+2236 SVDGRCRKNV
-2251 NETGVITSCDQ
+2251 NETGVMTSCDQ

-2272 KGGPVLGLKSFEEFF
+2272 KSGPVLGLKSFEEFF

-2298 NSDVNMNS
+2298 NSDVNLNS

-2313 EISQYQPMKDVD
+2313 EISQYQPIKDVD

-2337 SQYQPIKDVDLNR
+2337 SQYQPIKDVDLNS

-2363 PIKDVDLNRLY
+2363 PIKDVD
-2374 EDYSQEI
+2374 
-2381 SKYQPIKDVDLNR
+2381 
-2394 LYEDYSQEISKYQPI
+2394 
-2409 KDVDQSKPGEY
+2409 QSNPAEY
-2420 NCPYCWKTFQLL
+2420 NCPYCRKTFQL
-2432 RDLKGHK
+2432 RHDLKEHK
-2439 KDCSKECHVCGKT
+2439 KDCSRKCHVCGKA
-2452 TSTACGMRRHM
+2452 TSTPCGMRRHM
-2463 LKHYNGPIKCP
+2463 LKHYNGHIKCP
-2474 VCPTTFVYHTDL
+2474 VCPATFVYHTDL

-2522 TGVMASCEQ
+2522 TEVMASCEQ
-2531 PSSSDTGGPSNSIEE
+2531 PSSSNTGGPSNGIEE
-2546 FSHDLQQSDN
+2546 FSYDFQQSDN
-2556 SMSSDVNLNSLH
+2556 SISSDVNLNSLH
-2568 EDNSQEISQNQAIKD
+2568 EDNSQEISQCQAIKD
-2583 IVQSNPGE
+2583 IDLSNPGE
-2591 YKCPYCGDTF
+2591 YKCLYCGDIF
-2601 QLPHDLKGHSKDC
+2601 QLPDDLKGHTKDC
-2614 SRKCHVCGKISSKA
+2614 SKKCHVCGKISSKA

-2634 MLKHYNNGPIKC
+2634 MLKHFNNGPIKC

-2666 KLCREKCSDVMAE
+2666 KLCREKCSDVMAK

-2690 KNVNDTGIMTRL
+2690 KNVNETGIMTRL
-2702 QQPSSSNTGGPSK
+2702 QEPSSSNIGGPSK

-2776 QEISQYHPMKDTDLN
+2776 QEISQYQPMKDTDPN
-2791 SLHEDY
+2791 SLHEDF
-2797 SQEIGHYQPMK
+2797 SQEISHYQPMK

-2829 KDIDPKEDRRSVNDS
+2829 KDIDPQGDRRSVNDS

-2851 DKEPNSTNGPRPLQD
+2851 VKEPNSTNGPGPLQD